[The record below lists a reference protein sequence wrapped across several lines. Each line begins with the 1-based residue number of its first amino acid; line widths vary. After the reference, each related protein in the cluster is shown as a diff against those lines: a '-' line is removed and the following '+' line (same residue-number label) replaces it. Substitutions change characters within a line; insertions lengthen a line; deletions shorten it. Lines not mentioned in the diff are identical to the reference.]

1 MSIHT
6 SVPRATGLSTFK
18 LSVWT
23 PFVPQTAL
31 RTSPAV
37 ATPDST
43 PPAPT
48 DWKEWTEDSSD
59 LLQEVFS
66 WRMLEDAFGGILDPI
81 ARARL
86 TALLSEPLAP
96 DRPPRDRSVAPLREF
111 IDAANRLL
119 ESGGVDWSDSQNQLS
134 EDDEEEA
141 LRLNALLAFVNH
153 LSWLIAVFDD
163 QPNVSVSIR

>member
-1 MSIHT
+1 MEHAQSRRRQSHTQNVPYTTYQLAMSIHT

-43 PPAPT
+43 PPAPLT
-48 DWKEWTEDSSD
+48 GTEWTEDSSD

-96 DRPPRDRSVAPLREF
+96 
-111 IDAANRLL
+111 
-119 ESGGVDWSDSQNQLS
+119 
-134 EDDEEEA
+134 
-141 LRLNALLAFVNH
+141 
-153 LSWLIAVFDD
+153 
-163 QPNVSVSIR
+163 

>member
-1 MSIHT
+1 MSIRT
-6 SVPRATGLSTFK
+6 PVPRATEPSTFK
-18 LSVWT
+18 LSVWA

-37 ATPDST
+37 ATLDST
-43 PPAPT
+43 PPAVA

-66 WRMLEDAFGGILDPI
+66 WRMLEDAFGGILDPD

-86 TALLSEPLAP
+86 TALLSDTLAP
-96 DRPPRDRSVAPLREF
+96 ARHPRDRSVASLREF
-111 IDAANRLL
+111 IGAANRLL
-119 ESGGVDWSDSQNQLS
+119 ESDNVDWSDSQNQLS
-134 EDDEEEA
+134 DDDEKA

>member
-1 MSIHT
+1 MSIQT
-6 SVPRATGLSTFK
+6 PDSRATTEPSTFK

-37 ATPDST
+37 ATPDSE
-43 PPAPT
+43 PPVVT
-48 DWKEWTEDSSD
+48 DWNEWTEDSSD

-66 WRMLEDAFGGILDPI
+66 WRMLEDAFGGILDGA
-81 ARARL
+81 ARARM
-86 TALLSEPLAP
+86 TELLSDTLAP
-96 DRPPRDRSVAPLREF
+96 DRHPRERSVASLQPVLE
-111 IDAANRLL
+111 DASRLI
-119 ESGGVDWSDSQNQLS
+119 ESDGVAWSDSQNQLS
-134 EDDEEEA
+134 DDEKRA

-153 LSWLIAVFDD
+153 ISWLIAVFQD